1 MFLQHQHFDRNQTLY
16 WLKTQIRLNL
26 LNLIFFLPFL
36 TINFDYQRYINYTE
50 SLFLLR
56 IKLAILKLT
65 ILHQLTQEA
74 IDAIANKQPLLA
86 KKKIDSAQE
95 LINDLTDYTTINEEL
110 IELSK
115 YQTLIT
121 MLNNK
126 LK

>member
-1 MFLQHQHFDRNQTLY
+1 M
-16 WLKTQIRLNL
+16 
-26 LNLIFFLPFL
+26 
-36 TINFDYQRYINYTE
+36 
-50 SLFLLR
+50 
-56 IKLAILKLT
+56 KLT
-65 ILHQLTQEA
+65 ILHQLIQEV

-95 LINDLTDYTTINEEL
+95 LINDLTDHTTINEEMV
-110 IELSK
+110 ELSK

>member
-1 MFLQHQHFDRNQTLY
+1 M
-16 WLKTQIRLNL
+16 
-26 LNLIFFLPFL
+26 
-36 TINFDYQRYINYTE
+36 
-50 SLFLLR
+50 
-56 IKLAILKLT
+56 KLT

-95 LINDLTDYTTINEEL
+95 LINDLTDYTTVNEEL